1 MMRKKVLCVLTVL
14 FFWLLLFGTLFHQN
28 IDGMFREHVAVVSPQ
43 SYVDEVTEL
52 WKVDGEE
59 REIITQETCL
69 LIPKDAVQNN
79 MVYMVE
85 TVEEPYGTYEVVR
98 LTFVESADE
107 VDGMLKIKKGL
118 SEKDR
123 VVAVF
128 GENLEE
134 GMRVVVK

>member
-1 MMRKKVLCVLTVL
+1 MRKKVLCVLTVL

-59 REIITQETCL
+59 RKIITQETCL

>member
-1 MMRKKVLCVLTVL
+1 MRKKVLCVLTVL